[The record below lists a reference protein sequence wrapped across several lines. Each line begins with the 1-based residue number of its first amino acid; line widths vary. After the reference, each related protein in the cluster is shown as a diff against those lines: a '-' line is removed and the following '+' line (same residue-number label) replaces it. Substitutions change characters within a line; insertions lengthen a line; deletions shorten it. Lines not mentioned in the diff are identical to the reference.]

1 MDTSVADTVNQDVA
15 THKAT
20 ADGLKQ
26 DDALR
31 GDAKVTS
38 KSDVKSAGGADATVK
53 KTACKKHPDN
63 SEKKKNLK
71 KAHKKAKKAASSES
85 DSSST
90 DSSSSSSESE
100 DEAESESDSESSE
113 SEDEKQKRK
122 AKKAKA
128 KAKRLKEKAKKAR
141 AQKKKAAAE
150 EESSESE
157 EDSSEEEKGNKKNA
171 KAKAKARKVAKRKAR
186 EEEESDDIEL
196 EEDPNSA
203 KLRAM
208 KLQLARLGLDTA
220 RGQPARRGRGGLSG
234 ISRRD
239 LGLEDPLA
247 RVKAKQAEKTKAK
260 AKKKARGSKVA
271 FKRVDQLWDQSI
283 HNYKLTETVD
293 DPGVEEFDQYIFT
306 VRRKFDWEHKY
317 QETLVD
323 IRSKPLKEALKHI
336 MSEVK
341 GVSLVQE
348 TPHIDPNM
356 LFLYLE
362 ETRAYMKELKEASKS
377 EKKRKARK
385 AAAAKASHLKVLIKY
400 LDKDYAETKKTL
412 YPLLENKMIT
422 FDLLWALYKPNTIA
436 YCATYGDHD
445 QPRAFK
451 IDYATK
457 DSHFMKG
464 VWYSIEGRYLEYD
477 GKSFGMGTMH
487 TDVMSFTGSRKIS
500 SLDCY
505 PLQYHKDPEGVRTT
519 LIERGK
525 KFAALKGMNYR
536 YHKGMAYTKRKRQIL
551 KININGRV
559 MIDPAIHRR
568 INPNYPISTVKPKDD
583 ADVYEPS
590 DAGSE
595 DDSCRC
601 GGHSSSDDAEGDRNT
616 PSSSEDTK
624 QQRKK
629 FKVVKDEQGQHH
641 LVEIEID
648 DNGEEII
655 QKEKLGALGQG
666 VEEAFSDEELL
677 IASPVVL
684 GFAFSEKLWLEFTVS
699 GISDVVWNEGAFDS
713 LVLPDN
719 QKSIVKALVSS
730 HAFHPSRSI
739 DDIIVGKGKGLVA
752 VLHGPPG
759 TGKTLTAEGIAD
771 LLKCPLYMVSAGDL
785 GTDPRTLEKELQN
798 ILGVYPSP
806 FSLPPS
812 ANIDPRHRTQLGRSP
827 PPGRSGRLPRKA
839 LNPRH
844 PPQRPRQ
851 HLPPPSRVLPRHSLP
866 HHKPRRDVR

>member
-1 MDTSVADTVNQDVA
+1 MDTNVADTVNQDVA

-38 KSDVKSAGGADATVK
+38 KSDVKSSGGADAAVK
-53 KTACKKHPDN
+53 KTACKKHPDS

-90 DSSSSSSESE
+90 DSSSSSSERE

-186 EEEESDDIEL
+186 EEEESDDIEI

-247 RVKAKQAEKTKAK
+247 RVKAKQAEKTKV
-260 AKKKARGSKVA
+260 KKKARGSKVA

-293 DPGVEEFDQYIFT
+293 DPDVDEFDQYIFT

-601 GGHSSSDDAEGDRNT
+601 GGHSSSDDPEGDRNT

-641 LVEIEID
+641 LVEIETD

-699 GISDVVWNEGAFDS
+699 GISDVIWNEGAFDS

-798 ILGVYPSP
+798 ILGVYHIT
-806 FSLPPS
+806 F
-812 ANIDPRHRTQLGRSP
+812 LGCSIC
-827 PPGRSGRLPRKA
+827 
-839 LNPRH
+839 
-844 PPQRPRQ
+844 
-851 HLPPPSRVLPRHSLP
+851 
-866 HHKPRRDVR
+866 

>member
-1 MDTSVADTVNQDVA
+1 METSVAETMNQDVGP
-15 THKAT
+15 HKTT
-20 ADGLKQ
+20 ADGIKQ

-31 GDAKVTS
+31 ADAIVAS
-38 KSDVKSAGGADATVK
+38 KSDGKSSGSAEVAVK
-53 KTACKKHPDN
+53 KNACKKHPDS
-63 SEKKKNLK
+63 SEKKKPVK
-71 KAHKKAKKAASSES
+71 KSHKTAKKTPSSES
-85 DSSST
+85 DSPSS
-90 DSSSSSSESE
+90 DSSSPDDESE
-100 DEAESESDSESSE
+100 DEAESDSESESSDSEE
-113 SEDEKQKRK
+113 EKQKRK
-122 AKKAKA
+122 TKKAKA
-128 KAKRLKEKAKKAR
+128 KAKRLKEKAKKTR
-141 AQKKKAAAE
+141 AQKKRAAAD
-150 EESSESE
+150 EESSDSE
-157 EDSSEEEKGNKKNA
+157 EDSSDEEKTNKKLAKA
-171 KAKAKARKVAKRKAR
+171 KAKAKARKLAKKRAR
-186 EEEESDDIEL
+186 EEEESEEVDID
-196 EEDPNSA
+196 EDPNSA
-203 KLRAM
+203 KLRAI
-208 KLQLARLGLDTA
+208 KAQLAQLGLDA
-220 RGQPARRGRGGLSG
+220 RGQPARRGRAAVSGLSG
-234 ISRRD
+234 RS
-239 LGLEDPLA
+239 LGLEDTLT
-247 RVKAKQAEKTKAK
+247 RGKAKQAEKAK
-260 AKKKARGSKVA
+260 TKKARGSKVA

-283 HNYKLTETVD
+283 HNYKLTETID
-293 DPGVEEFDQYIFT
+293 DPDVDEFDQYIFT

-323 IRSKPLKEALKHI
+323 IRSKLLKEALKHV
-336 MSEVK
+336 MAEVK

-362 ETRAYMKELKEASKS
+362 ESRAYMKELKEASKS
-377 EKKRKARK
+377 EKKKKARK
-385 AAAAKASHLKVLIKY
+385 AAATKASHLKVLVKY

-422 FDLLWALYKPNTIA
+422 FDLLWALFKPNTVA

-464 VWYSIEGRYLEYD
+464 VWYNIEGRYLEYD
-477 GKSFGMGTMH
+477 GKSFGMGSMH

-505 PLQYHKDPEGVRTT
+505 PLQYHKDPEGVRAT

-536 YHKGMAYTKRKRQIL
+536 FHKGMAYTKRKRQIL

-568 INPNYPISTVKPKDD
+568 INPNYPISTVKPKED
-583 ADVYEPS
+583 ADMYEPS
-590 DAGSE
+590 DAGSG
-595 DDSCRC
+595 DDSCQC
-601 GGHSSSDDAEGDRNT
+601 AGHSSSDDAEGDRNT
-616 PSSSEDTK
+616 PSSSEDTR

-641 LVEIEID
+641 IVEIETD
-648 DNGEEII
+648 DNGDEIV

-798 ILGVYPSP
+798 ILGRLLPSLRIVS
-806 FSLPPS
+806 FFCL
-812 ANIDPRHRTQLGRSP
+812 R
-827 PPGRSGRLPRKA
+827 
-839 LNPRH
+839 
-844 PPQRPRQ
+844 
-851 HLPPPSRVLPRHSLP
+851 
-866 HHKPRRDVR
+866 

>member
-1 MDTSVADTVNQDVA
+1 MDTSVSDTVNQDVA

-20 ADGLKQ
+20 ADGLKK
-26 DDALR
+26 DDPLR

-38 KSDVKSAGGADATVK
+38 KSDAKSSGGADATVK
-53 KTACKKHPDN
+53 KTACKKHPDS

-128 KAKRLKEKAKKAR
+128 KAKRLKEKARKAR

-186 EEEESDDIEL
+186 EEEESDDIEI

-247 RVKAKQAEKTKAK
+247 RAKAKQAEKTK

-293 DPGVEEFDQYIFT
+293 DPDVDEFDQYIFT

-377 EKKRKARK
+377 EKKRKVRK
-385 AAAAKASHLKVLIKY
+385 AAAAKAAHLKVLIKY

-505 PLQYHKDPEGVRTT
+505 PLQYHKDPEGVRAT

-601 GGHSSSDDAEGDRNT
+601 GGHSSSDDPEGDRNT

-641 LVEIEID
+641 LVEIETD

-798 ILGVYPSP
+798 ILGVYPSI
-806 FSLPPS
+806 FLSWF
-812 ANIDPRHRTQLGRSP
+812 
-827 PPGRSGRLPRKA
+827 
-839 LNPRH
+839 
-844 PPQRPRQ
+844 
-851 HLPPPSRVLPRHSLP
+851 HLLT
-866 HHKPRRDVR
+866 

>member
-1 MDTSVADTVNQDVA
+1 MDTSVSDTMNQDVA

-20 ADGLKQ
+20 ADGLKK
-26 DDALR
+26 DDPLR
-31 GDAKVTS
+31 GDAKVIS
-38 KSDVKSAGGADATVK
+38 KSDAKSSGGADATVK
-53 KTACKKHPDN
+53 KAACKKHPDG

-71 KAHKKAKKAASSES
+71 KVHKKAKKAASSES

-128 KAKRLKEKAKKAR
+128 KAKRLKEKARKAR

-186 EEEESDDIEL
+186 EEEESDDIEI

-208 KLQLARLGLDTA
+208 KLQLARLGLDAA

-247 RVKAKQAEKTKAK
+247 RAKAKQAEKTK

-293 DPGVEEFDQYIFT
+293 DPDVDEFDQYIFT

-362 ETRAYMKELKEASKS
+362 ETRAYMKELKQASKS

-385 AAAAKASHLKVLIKY
+385 AAAAKAAHLKVLIKY

-505 PLQYHKDPEGVRTT
+505 PLQYHKDPEGVRAT

-601 GGHSSSDDAEGDRNT
+601 GGHSSSDDPEGDRNT

-641 LVEIEID
+641 LVEIETD
-648 DNGEEII
+648 DNGEEIV

-699 GISDVVWNEGAFDS
+699 GISDVIWNEGAFDS

-798 ILGVYPSP
+798 ILGMYPSP
-806 FSLPPS
+806 FFSWFH
-812 ANIDPRHRTQLGRSP
+812 IC
-827 PPGRSGRLPRKA
+827 
-839 LNPRH
+839 
-844 PPQRPRQ
+844 
-851 HLPPPSRVLPRHSLP
+851 
-866 HHKPRRDVR
+866 

>member
-1 MDTSVADTVNQDVA
+1 METGAADTMNQDPAIHNA
-15 THKAT
+15 TP
-20 ADGLKQ
+20 DGMKP
-26 DDALR
+26 DDTLR
-31 GDAKVTS
+31 GDNNVAT
-38 KSDVKSAGGADATVK
+38 KSEVKSSGGADATA
-53 KTACKKHPDN
+53 KTPACKKHADK
-63 SEKKKNLK
+63 SGKKKTLK
-71 KAHKKAKKAASSES
+71 KPHKKAKKAPSNETESSSS
-85 DSSST
+85 DSSSS
-90 DSSSSSSESE
+90 DESE
-100 DEAESESDSESSE
+100 DEADSESETESSDSEE
-113 SEDEKQKRK
+113 EKQKRK

-128 KAKRLKEKAKKAR
+128 KAKRLKEKVKKAR
-141 AQKKKAAAE
+141 AQKKKATAD

-157 EDSSEEEKGNKKNA
+157 EDSSEDEKYNKKNA
-171 KAKAKARKVAKRKAR
+171 KAKAKARKAAKRKAR
-186 EEEESDDIEL
+186 EEEESDEIEI
-196 EEDPNSA
+196 EEDSNSA

-208 KLQLARLGLDTA
+208 KARLAQLGLDTA

-234 ISRRD
+234 LGRRD
-239 LGLEDPLA
+239 LVFEDAFA
-247 RVKAKQAEKTKAK
+247 RGKAKHADKAK
-260 AKKKARGSKVA
+260 AKRKARGSKVA

-283 HNYKLTETVD
+283 HNYKLTETID
-293 DPGVEEFDQYIFT
+293 DPDIDEFDQYIFT

-317 QETLVD
+317 LETLVD
-323 IRSKPLKEALKHI
+323 IRSKPLKEALKHV
-336 MSEVK
+336 MAEVK

-362 ETRAYMKELKEASKS
+362 ESRAYMKKLKEAGKS
-377 EKKRKARK
+377 EKKKKARK
-385 AAAAKASHLKVLIKY
+385 AAADKAAHLKVLIKY

-422 FDLLWALYKPNTIA
+422 FDLLWALFKPNTVA
-436 YCATYGDHD
+436 YCATYGDND

-464 VWYSIEGRYLEYD
+464 VWYSVEGRYLEYD
-477 GKSFGMGTMH
+477 GKSFGMGSMH

-505 PLQYHKDPEGVRTT
+505 PLQYHKDPEGVRAT

-525 KFAALKGMNYR
+525 KFVALKGMNYR
-536 YHKGMAYTKRKRQIL
+536 SHKGMAYTKRKRQIL

-568 INPNYPISTVKPKDD
+568 INPNYPISTVKPKED
-583 ADVYEPS
+583 ADIYEPS
-590 DAGSE
+590 DAGSDE
-595 DDSCRC
+595 DSCQC
-601 GGHSSSDDAEGDRNT
+601 GGDSSSDDPEGDGNT
-616 PSSSEDTK
+616 PSSSEDTR

-641 LVEIEID
+641 LVEIETD
-648 DNGEEII
+648 DNGEDIV

-666 VEEAFSDEELL
+666 IEEAFSDEELL
-677 IASPVVL
+677 ISSPVVL

-699 GISDVVWNEGAFDS
+699 GISDVVWNVGAFDS

-798 ILGVYPSP
+798 ILGTCPILS
-806 FSLPPS
+806 S
-812 ANIDPRHRTQLGRSP
+812 
-827 PPGRSGRLPRKA
+827 
-839 LNPRH
+839 
-844 PPQRPRQ
+844 
-851 HLPPPSRVLPRHSLP
+851 
-866 HHKPRRDVR
+866 

>member
-1 MDTSVADTVNQDVA
+1 
-15 THKAT
+15 
-20 ADGLKQ
+20 
-26 DDALR
+26 
-31 GDAKVTS
+31 
-38 KSDVKSAGGADATVK
+38 
-53 KTACKKHPDN
+53 
-63 SEKKKNLK
+63 
-71 KAHKKAKKAASSES
+71 
-85 DSSST
+85 
-90 DSSSSSSESE
+90 
-100 DEAESESDSESSE
+100 
-113 SEDEKQKRK
+113 
-122 AKKAKA
+122 
-128 KAKRLKEKAKKAR
+128 
-141 AQKKKAAAE
+141 
-150 EESSESE
+150 
-157 EDSSEEEKGNKKNA
+157 
-171 KAKAKARKVAKRKAR
+171 
-186 EEEESDDIEL
+186 
-196 EEDPNSA
+196 
-203 KLRAM
+203 
-208 KLQLARLGLDTA
+208 
-220 RGQPARRGRGGLSG
+220 
-234 ISRRD
+234 
-239 LGLEDPLA
+239 
-247 RVKAKQAEKTKAK
+247 
-260 AKKKARGSKVA
+260 
-271 FKRVDQLWDQSI
+271 
-283 HNYKLTETVD
+283 
-293 DPGVEEFDQYIFT
+293 
-306 VRRKFDWEHKY
+306 
-317 QETLVD
+317 VD

-362 ETRAYMKELKEASKS
+362 ETRAYMKELKQASKS

-385 AAAAKASHLKVLIKY
+385 AAAAKAAHLKVLIKY

-505 PLQYHKDPEGVRTT
+505 PLQYHKDPEGVRAT

-601 GGHSSSDDAEGDRNT
+601 GGHSSSDDPEGDRNT

-641 LVEIEID
+641 LVEIETD

-699 GISDVVWNEGAFDS
+699 GISDVIWNEGAFDS

-798 ILGVYPSP
+798 ILGMYPSS
-806 FSLPPS
+806 FLSWFH
-812 ANIDPRHRTQLGRSP
+812 IC
-827 PPGRSGRLPRKA
+827 
-839 LNPRH
+839 
-844 PPQRPRQ
+844 
-851 HLPPPSRVLPRHSLP
+851 
-866 HHKPRRDVR
+866 